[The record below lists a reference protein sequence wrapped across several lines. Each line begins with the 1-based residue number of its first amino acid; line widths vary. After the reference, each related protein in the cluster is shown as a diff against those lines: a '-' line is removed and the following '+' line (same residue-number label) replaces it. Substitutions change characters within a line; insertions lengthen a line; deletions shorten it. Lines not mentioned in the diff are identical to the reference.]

1 MEPNPADTGSEP
13 VERKGSVRRA
23 REMLNA
29 GKRPEPAPE
38 PVSTF
43 RTNPAHL
50 TQWPLP
56 NDGLQQIDV
65 ANAHARLI
73 VPKGPPPQ
81 RPPRP
86 DCPSPSVYS
95 ERSVDVVPSP
105 LNIKRPVPSFSQ
117 PLPIQHAPRPAIRI
131 PIPPSP
137 STLAGSTPR
146 ASIATEDLFR
156 QSGVSSVGTISLTDL
171 PGTAHSSPTEHVA
184 SSAFPLKKA
193 GGLAPPMPAARPTDN
208 RGSSVSPIPE
218 ELPDSPT
225 ISREL
230 HAPSRPY
237 PPSWCSGPAESEI
250 LGTYLEGDSDDSG
263 SQHSLQVAA
272 PALLRQASIG
282 TRGKPAL
289 RTIQKPSTN
298 SPVPPSE
305 KTPASARPTTT
316 DTAATAAVLK
326 EIAAGRER
334 NDSMSTVSSGST
346 HFGTEKAPI
355 MLDLSAEHP
364 ALARP
369 YDNNAALRKEVGG
382 LPKAAPTISETR
394 PMGRRPP
401 RLNMTAV
408 RDAEARGSLT
418 SLPDLIRRATKLASN
433 LEHGRTAS
441 RNDLLNGGNP
451 RFHQRRNSGS
461 IQSILASF
469 PPPAAVQDG
478 AHSSWPF
485 FFRRSTLHQIHS
497 NEPPKEVDQEKAQP
511 KQTRRC
517 CGMPPWLF
525 GLVCV
530 IIIIIILAAVLIPVC
545 LVVLKH
551 KSSGSDCAKTTP
563 CENGGVSVS
572 SGNVC
577 SCVCANGFTG
587 TRCAT
592 AGDAS
597 CVTAKINNKSATMGS
612 DLPDLFEGAQ
622 QDYSIALDETTIMAL
637 FSQNNVSCTTEN
649 SLVSFSGISTSSSKS
664 RRAFL
669 PWYDLTESS
678 NSNPLPFAY
687 EQPPPTSA
695 TPNLPTQVLAAR
707 ASIATENGII
717 FDDTPPT
724 KTGQAAT
731 DTATATATATHAA
744 TATDVRH
751 PGSQTT
757 STVTAASSSPTST
770 AGASSSSNSTTVITS
785 KALNFARI
793 SVLYIFQETGT
804 LSAATFAENDLQ
816 LYLTN
821 VYTEESKHIHAIDL
835 APAGLK
841 GNFTL
846 NFDQY
851 QITLPN
857 GNVVGG

>member
-1 MEPNPADTGSEP
+1 M
-13 VERKGSVRRA
+13 ERKGSVRRA
-23 REMLNA
+23 REMLEA
-29 GKRPEPAPE
+29 GKRPEQVPE
-38 PVSTF
+38 PVPTS
-43 RTNPAHL
+43 RINPAHM

-56 NDGLQQIDV
+56 NGGLQQIDA
-65 ANAHARLI
+65 ANAHARLLG
-73 VPKGPPPQ
+73 PKGPPPQ
-81 RPPRP
+81 RPPQP
-86 DCPSPSVYS
+86 DCPSPSV
-95 ERSVDVVPSP
+95 P

-117 PLPIQHAPRPAIRI
+117 PLPIQPAPRPAIRV

-137 STLAGSTPR
+137 SSVAGSTPR

-156 QSGVSSVGTISLTDL
+156 QSGVSSVGTISLNDL
-171 PGTAHSSPTEHVA
+171 QATAHSTSEHGA
-184 SSAFPLKKA
+184 SSAYPLKKA
-193 GGLAPPMPAARPTDN
+193 GGLAPTIPAARPGEN

-230 HAPSRPY
+230 SAPTRPY
-237 PPSWCSGPAESEI
+237 PPSWCSGPAESVI
-250 LGTYLEGDSDDSG
+250 LGTYLDGDSEDSG
-263 SQHSLQVAA
+263 SQHSVQAAA

-289 RTIQKPSTN
+289 RTIQKSSTN
-298 SPVPPSE
+298 SPVPVLT
-305 KTPASARPTTT
+305 KTPVSARPATAKTTT
-316 DTAATAAVLK
+316 TEAVLK
-326 EIAAGRER
+326 EIAVGRER
-334 NDSMSTVSSGST
+334 NDSISTVSSGST

-364 ALARP
+364 AVARP
-369 YDNNAALRKEVGG
+369 LNNSATMHKETGG
-382 LPKAAPTISETR
+382 LPKAAPAMSEKR
-394 PMGRRPP
+394 PTGRRPP

-451 RFHQRRNSGS
+451 RFQQRRNSGS

-497 NEPPKEVDQEKAQP
+497 NEPSQQADQEKAQP
-511 KQTRRC
+511 KQARRC

-525 GLVCV
+525 ALVCV
-530 IIIIIILAAVLIPVC
+530 IIIVIILAAVLVPVF

-551 KSSGSDCAKTTP
+551 KSSGSDCAKTAL

-572 SGNVC
+572 SGDVC
-577 SCVCANGFTG
+577 SCVCANGYTG
-587 TRCAT
+587 TRCAI

-612 DLPDLFEGAQ
+612 DLPELFESAQ
-622 QDYSIALDETTIMAL
+622 QNYSIALDETTIMAL

-649 SLVSFSGISTSSSKS
+649 SLVSFSGISTSSSSKS

-678 NSNPLPFAY
+678 NSNLLRFNY
-687 EQPPPTSA
+687 EQPQPTP
-695 TPNLPTQVLAAR
+695 TPLDLPTQALVAR
-707 ASIATENGII
+707 ASVATENGIV
-717 FDDTPPT
+717 FEDTPPT
-724 KTGQAAT
+724 KTGETETAK
-731 DTATATATATHAA
+731 ATATAT
-744 TATDVRH
+744 DLRH

-757 STVTAASSSPTST
+757 STATAAASSSPTATRAPST
-770 AGASSSSNSTTVITS
+770 NSTNKVITS
-785 KALNFARI
+785 KALDFARI

-821 VYTEESKHIHAIDL
+821 VYTEEFKHIHAIDL
-835 APAGLK
+835 DPAGVK

-846 NFDQY
+846 NFDEY
-851 QITLPN
+851 QITLPS
-857 GNVVGG
+857 GNVVGGGG

>member
-1 MEPNPADTGSEP
+1 MEPDPEITGSES

-23 REMLNA
+23 REMLKA
-29 GKRPEPAPE
+29 GKRPEHVPE
-38 PVSTF
+38 PVPTF
-43 RTNPAHL
+43 RTNPAHM

-56 NDGLQQIDV
+56 NDGFQQIDV

-95 ERSVDVVPSP
+95 ERSVDAVPSP
-105 LNIKRPVPSFSQ
+105 LNVKRPIPSFSQ
-117 PLPIQHAPRPAIRI
+117 PLPIQPALRPAIRV

-137 STLAGSTPR
+137 SSVAGSTTR

-171 PGTAHSSPTEHVA
+171 PGTAHPLSTEHGAA
-184 SSAFPLKKA
+184 SGLPLRKA
-193 GGLAPPMPAARPTDN
+193 GGLAPPMPALRPDDH

-225 ISREL
+225 ISKEL

-250 LGTYLEGDSDDSG
+250 LGTYLDGDSDDSG
-263 SQHSLQVAA
+263 SQHSVQVAA

-289 RTIQKPSTN
+289 RTIQKSSTN
-298 SPVPPSE
+298 SPVPQMD
-305 KTPASARPTTT
+305 KTPVSARPTTA
-316 DTAATAAVLK
+316 DTATTEAVLK
-326 EIAAGRER
+326 EIAIGRER
-334 NDSMSTVSSGST
+334 NDSLSTVSSGST
-346 HFGTEKAPI
+346 HCGTEKAPI

-364 ALARP
+364 TLARSL
-369 YDNNAALRKEVGG
+369 DQNAALKKEAGG
-382 LPKAAPTISETR
+382 LPKAAPAMSEKR
-394 PMGRRPP
+394 PMARRPP
-401 RLNMTAV
+401 RLDMNAV

-441 RNDLLNGGNP
+441 RNDLLNGGNS

-485 FFRRSTLHQIHS
+485 FFRRSTLHQIHT
-497 NEPPKEVDQEKAQP
+497 NEPPQAADQEKAQP
-511 KQTRRC
+511 KQARRC

-530 IIIIIILAAVLIPVC
+530 LIIIIILAAILIPVC

-551 KSSGSDCAKTTP
+551 KSSGSDCAKSTP

-572 SGNVC
+572 SGDVC
-577 SCVCANGFTG
+577 SCVCANGYTG

-597 CVTAKINNKSATMGS
+597 CVTATINDKSATMGS

-622 QDYSIALDETTIMAL
+622 QNYSISLDETTIMAL

-678 NSNPLPFAY
+678 NSNPLPFTY
-687 EQPPPTSA
+687 EQSPPISA
-695 TPNLPTQVLAAR
+695 TPNLPTQVLVAR

-717 FDDTPPT
+717 YDDTPPT
-724 KTGQAAT
+724 KTGEAG
-731 DTATATATATHAA
+731 TATATATTTHAA
-744 TATDVRH
+744 TATTDVRH

-770 AGASSSSNSTTVITS
+770 ADASSSSKTTTVVSS

-804 LSAATFAENDLQ
+804 LSAATFAGNDLQ

-821 VYTEESKHIHAIDL
+821 VYTEESKHIHAVDL
-835 APAGLK
+835 SPSGVK

-851 QITLPN
+851 EITLPN